1 MARAQLAA
9 RAAAVAGGLLLLSTS
24 VMAQQAPAQAPAVA
38 PAGQAGAAAPKPAA
52 PNTIVTVGY
61 AELSPDADP
70 RWDPTYAR
78 YEVPVRPW
86 GSSYGGAVMAVNDNA
101 PTAKF
106 THIDY
111 ELNRATADSVD
122 ELITAV
128 KGMVQG
134 GVHFV
139 VVDLPAAGLLK
150 LSDAV
155 ASLPVTL
162 LNISAHEDALRGA
175 DCRYNIVHIAPSY
188 RMLTD
193 GIVQFMVLRR
203 WKNILVLQGP
213 DPRDKVIVDAL
224 KVSASQFG
232 ARIVDVRP
240 FVYGTNPTNRETN
253 NVALITGGVSSDVVY
268 IADSDGEFA
277 RNAQYNT
284 SEPRPVIGSAG
295 LIATAY
301 WWGAE
306 DQDARQINQRFFDIA
321 KRKIEDVDWGAWTAV
336 RTIAASVLRAKSTD
350 YQTVLDF
357 MLSDKLTVDGA
368 KKNPMSVRPW
378 DHQMRQSILLASG
391 NAVLWEAPVAG
402 FLHATNNLDTL
413 GVDQPNTTCKFARK

>member
-1 MARAQLAA
+1 MASAAKLAA
-9 RAAAVAGGLLLLSTS
+9 RAAAVAGSLLLSTA
-24 VMAQQAPAQAPAVA
+24 VLAQQAAPTAVPPSTPAARPA
-38 PAGQAGAAAPKPAA
+38 AAAPAA
-52 PNTIVTVGY
+52 VPNTVVPIGY
-61 AELSPDADP
+61 AELSLDADP

-78 YEVPVRPW
+78 YEVPTRPW
-86 GSSYGGAVMAVNDNA
+86 GSAYAGAVMAVNDNA

-111 ELNRATADSVD
+111 VLKQATADSID

-139 VVDLPAAGLLK
+139 VVDLPAADLLK

-155 ASLPVTL
+155 TSLPVTL
-162 LNISAHEDALRGA
+162 FNISAHEDSLRGA
-175 DCRYNIVHIAPSY
+175 DCRFNMVHVAPSY
-188 RMLTD
+188 RQLTD

-213 DPRDKVIVDAL
+213 DPRDKAVADAIS
-224 KVSASQFG
+224 VSASQFG
-232 ARIVDVRP
+232 ARIVAVRP

-253 NVALITGGVSSDVVY
+253 NVSLITGGVDYDVVY
-268 IADSDGEFA
+268 IADADGEFA

-284 SEPRPVIGSAG
+284 NSPRPVIGSSG
-295 LIATAY
+295 LIAVAY

-321 KRKIEDVDWGAWTAV
+321 KRKIDPVGWGAWTAV
-336 RTIAASVLRAKSTD
+336 RTIAAAVLRSKSTD
-350 YQTVLDF
+350 YQPVMDF

-413 GVDQPNTTCKFARK
+413 GVDQPNTTCKFPRK